1 MSDVES
7 VTVQGE
13 GVARATPDVLRLDVG
28 VEAQGRSVSDAL
40 AGTSGAM
47 QAMLDA
53 LRARGVAP
61 TDMQTTGLS
70 IRSVHDRDG
79 RRVVGYAANSS
90 LAVTLR
96 DLDAAGAAIAA
107 AADAGGDACRV
118 HGVRFDVED
127 DADLRRQAREAAVVD
142 ARGRAETYA
151 AAAERALGRVLR
163 ISEVGE
169 GSPVPVRA
177 GRMMAMEA
185 ASAPVPL
192 EAGAHE
198 VSVSVTVEW
207 ALA

>member
-1 MSDVES
+1 VPDVES

-13 GVARATPDVLRLDVG
+13 GVARATPDVLRLDLG
-28 VEAQGRSVSDAL
+28 VEAQGRTVSDAL
-40 AGTSGAM
+40 AGSSASM
-47 QAMLDA
+47 QAVLDA
-53 LRARGVAP
+53 LRVHGVDPA
-61 TDMQTTGLS
+61 DLQTTGLA

-79 RRVVGYAANSS
+79 RRVVGYAAGSS

-118 HGVRFDVED
+118 HGLRFDVQD
-127 DADLRRQAREAAVVD
+127 DTPLRLQARQAAVAD
-142 ARGRAETYA
+142 ARARAETYA
-151 AAAERALGRVLR
+151 AAADRALGRVLH
-163 ISEVGE
+163 ISELGE
-169 GSPVPVRA
+169 GRPGPVRA

-185 ASAPVPL
+185 VSAPVPL

-198 VSVSVTVEW
+198 VSVNVTVEW